1 MEFGGL
7 VGGAPA
13 ARNRVALAR
22 RAATA
27 YTDAMLQPPVE
38 PSSIGPLDD
47 RSREIFRH
55 VVEAYLSSGLP
66 LGSRNLARQLSIQL
80 SPASIRNVMSDLE
93 HLGLIYAP
101 HVSAGRLPT
110 QQGLRYFVDGFL
122 EAGAPGEEDRASI
135 EAQIARDGGE
145 TRGVDGVL
153 TEASQLLSGLA
164 HGAGVVIATKGDVRL
179 KHIEFVRLDAN
190 RALVVLVGDN
200 DEVENRILD
209 LPPGMTTS
217 ALVEAG
223 NWINAHLAG
232 RTLAE
237 ARKVVGERLRAA
249 RRELDGLAQG
259 LIDKGLAVWAGTGG
273 DAAPQLIVHGRS
285 RLLSGFQ
292 EGADL
297 DRLAHLF
304 DEMESSKGLA
314 QLLELAEDGEGVRI
328 FIGSENKLFSLS
340 GSSVVIAPYRD
351 GEQRVLGAVGVIG
364 PTRLNYARIVP
375 VVDYTAQVVGRML
388 RRTP

>member
-1 MEFGGL
+1 M
-7 VGGAPA
+7 
-13 ARNRVALAR
+13 
-22 RAATA
+22 TI
-27 YTDAMLQPPVE
+27 QPTIE
-38 PSSIGPLDD
+38 TLDD

-55 VVEAYLSSGLP
+55 VVEAYLQTGLP
-66 LGSRNLARQLSIQL
+66 LGSRNLSRQLSIQL

-122 EAGAPGEEDRASI
+122 ELGAPDPQDRASI
-135 EAQIARDGGE
+135 ETQIKGEAGTDGAPSVERLLG
-145 TRGVDGVL
+145 
-153 TEASQLLSGLA
+153 EASQLLSGLA
-164 HGAGVVIATKGDVRL
+164 QGAGVVIAAKGDVHL
-179 KHIEFVRLDAN
+179 KHVEFVRLDAN
-190 RALVVLVGDN
+190 RALVVLVGER

-217 ALVEAG
+217 TLQQAS

-237 ARKVVGERLRAA
+237 ARRTVEDRRAQT
-249 RRELDGLAQG
+249 RSELDALAQT
-259 LIDKGLAVWAGTGG
+259 LVDRGLAVWSGTASE
-273 DAAPQLIVHGRS
+273 AAPQLIVHGRS
-285 RLLSGFQ
+285 RLLSGMA

-304 DEMESSKGLA
+304 DELESSEGLA
-314 QLLELAEDGEGVRI
+314 QLLELTEDGEGVRI

-351 GEQRVLGAVGVIG
+351 AERGILGAVGVIG
-364 PTRLNYARIVP
+364 PTRLNYGRIVP
-375 VVDYTAQVVGRML
+375 VVDYTATVVGRML
-388 RRTP
+388 RGEGRKRGA